1 MAGGESKAPAAE
13 QAAPEYGAK
22 YQQHMGTLQKQLE
35 EAKQT
40 WAFLSPALPA
50 LLPHSFSPP
59 QWHCAVPK
67 ESASSAHPV
76 GSWHKAIEV
85 TQSVQPAP
93 AESADTSQDRED
105 AEGGAEGG
113 QR

>member
-40 WAFLSPALPA
+40 WALLSPAPPA
-50 LLPHSFSPP
+50 LLPLSLSLPLWCHN
-59 QWHCAVPK
+59 VP
-67 ESASSAHPV
+67 EWVIGHYIL
-76 GSWHKAIEV
+76 IE
-85 TQSVQPAP
+85 
-93 AESADTSQDRED
+93 
-105 AEGGAEGG
+105 
-113 QR
+113 

>member
-40 WAFLSPALPA
+40 WALLSPALPA
-50 LLPHSFSPP
+50 LLPHNLSLP
-59 QWHCAVPK
+59 QWCHVLPEWEAWL
-67 ESASSAHPV
+67 H
-76 GSWHKAIEV
+76 ILI
-85 TQSVQPAP
+85 T
-93 AESADTSQDRED
+93 
-105 AEGGAEGG
+105 
-113 QR
+113 

>member
-40 WAFLSPALPA
+40 WALQPSTSCPAA
-50 LLPHSFSPP
+50 P
-59 QWHCAVPK
+59 QPL
-67 ESASSAHPV
+67 ASSVVSCCA
-76 GSWHKAIEV
+76 
-85 TQSVQPAP
+85 
-93 AESADTSQDRED
+93 
-105 AEGGAEGG
+105 
-113 QR
+113 